1 MALDYFDFL
10 RLHFPPPVGLG
21 PAASGKQ
28 KSLPFG
34 RVEVSKKFYAVFPNE
49 KPGFLVE
56 VILVDLVW
64 EK

>member
-10 RLHFPPPVGLG
+10 RLHFPPPASPRLT
-21 PAASGKQ
+21 ASGKQ
-28 KSLPFG
+28 KTLPFG
-34 RVEVSKKFYAVFPNE
+34 RVEVPKKFYAVFPNE